1 MSKYNYSDFERQ
13 LNMVLAHHSAEL
25 SEIHFPSTE
34 SADACIASS
43 EALLRKLGYKIEKPN
58 LQGVS
63 NNRRTVIVPKWESL
77 CVEAE
82 RHVGTDCDL
91 EALFTEDELRENSA
105 AVRKLNAEYAA
116 LNRLDRMDVAISA
129 FAALT
134 SAAIDLLLVGI
145 PKKGPEGLS
154 AGTLSNYIRDY
165 FEKKYPEDEMQR
177 LANSKES
184 KVPYDAQDNR
194 NTTE

>member
-13 LNMVLAHHSAEL
+13 LNMVLAHQSAEL

-58 LQGVS
+58 LQVAPS
-63 NNRRTVIVPKWESL
+63 NRVAVLVPKWESL

-91 EALFTEDELRENSA
+91 ESLFTCLLYTSPSPRDLSTSRMPSSA
-105 AVRKLNAEYAA
+105 
-116 LNRLDRMDVAISA
+116 
-129 FAALT
+129 
-134 SAAIDLLLVGI
+134 
-145 PKKGPEGLS
+145 
-154 AGTLSNYIRDY
+154 
-165 FEKKYPEDEMQR
+165 
-177 LANSKES
+177 
-184 KVPYDAQDNR
+184 
-194 NTTE
+194 